1 MKNATDTYSQAKQ
14 VFDTLGVK
22 EEIVLPIQRDN
33 IRLFRKHL
41 SEMIKRRQSTN
52 RYATRVVKD
61 DSEAGFQFVVFR
73 IN

>member
-22 EEIVLPIQRDN
+22 EEVVLPIPKEN

-52 RYATRVVKD
+52 RYATRVMKD
-61 DSEAGFQFVVFR
+61 DSEAGFHFLVFR

>member
-1 MKNATDTYSQAKQ
+1 MKDSTQTYSQAKQ
-14 VFDTLGVK
+14 VFDTLGIK
-22 EEIVLPIQRDN
+22 EEVVLPIQRDA
-33 IRLFRKHL
+33 IKLFRKHL

-61 DSEAGFQFVVFR
+61 DSEAGFHFVVFR

>member
-52 RYATRVVKD
+52 RYATRVVND
-61 DSEAGFQFVVFR
+61 DSEAGFQFVIFR

>member
-61 DSEAGFQFVVFR
+61 DSEVGFQFVVFR

>member
-1 MKNATDTYSQAKQ
+1 MKDTTQTYSQAKQ

-22 EEIVLPIQRDN
+22 EEVVLPIQRDN

-41 SEMIKRRQSTN
+41 SEMIKRRHSTN

-61 DSEAGFQFVVFR
+61 DSEAGFHFVVFR